1 MKEFQFEYSS
11 FVNQTSALN
20 VNTKEEELSL
30 KLKNQSIEE
39 RNHLKVK
46 SNKVKVN
53 SREIK
58 RRIAKE
64 LKWTTLRII
73 SKS

>member
-1 MKEFQFEYSS
+1 MKEIQFKYSP

-20 VNTKEEELSL
+20 VNTTEEELSL

-39 RNHLKVK
+39 GNHLKSK
-46 SNKVKVN
+46 SNKVKVK

-58 RRIAKE
+58 RRIDKE
-64 LKWTTLRII
+64 LMWTTL
-73 SKS
+73 